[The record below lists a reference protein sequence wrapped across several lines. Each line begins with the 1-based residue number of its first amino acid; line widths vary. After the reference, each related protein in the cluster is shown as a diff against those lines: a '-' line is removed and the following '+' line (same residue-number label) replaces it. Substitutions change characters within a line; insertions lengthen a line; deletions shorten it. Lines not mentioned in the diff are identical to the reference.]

1 MSANRLNLVETL
13 HAAADKA
20 SEPAGLL
27 RGRLLAI
34 DGDGWLRVQ
43 VDGHEPWRCLW
54 LEGKPLEAGDAV
66 LVLAPAAASP
76 GVVLGRIASYTAPA
90 SPARLTLEATE
101 VLTLKCGDATLDLR
115 ADGKAVLK
123 GEDVLIRATG
133 FQRIKAGSVS
143 IN

>member
-20 SEPAGLL
+20 SGPAGLL

-76 GVVLGRIASYTAPA
+76 GVVLGRIASYVAPA
-90 SPARLTLEATE
+90 APARLSLEATE

-133 FQRIKAGSVS
+133 LQRIKAGSVS

>member
-20 SEPAGLL
+20 SGPAGLL

-54 LEGKPLEAGDAV
+54 LEGKPLEVGDAV
-66 LVLAPAAASP
+66 LMLAPAAASP
-76 GVVLGRIASYTAPA
+76 GVVLGRIASYVAPA
-90 SPARLTLEATE
+90 APARLSLEATE

-133 FQRIKAGSVS
+133 LQRIKAGSVS

>member
-54 LEGKPLEAGDAV
+54 LEGKPLEVGGAV
-66 LVLAPAAASP
+66 LVLAPAAAGP
-76 GVVLGRIASYTAPA
+76 GAVVGRTASHTAPA

-101 VLTLKCGDATLDLR
+101 VLTLKCGDATLDRR

-133 FQRIKAGSVS
+133 LQRIKAGSDS

>member
-76 GVVLGRIASYTAPA
+76 GVVLGRIASYVAPA
-90 SPARLTLEATE
+90 APARLTLEATE

-133 FQRIKAGSVS
+133 LQRIKAGSVS

>member
-54 LEGKPLEAGDAV
+54 LEGKPLEVGDAV
-66 LVLAPAAASP
+66 LMLAPAAASP
-76 GVVLGRIASYTAPA
+76 GVVLGRIASYAAPA
-90 SPARLTLEATE
+90 QPARLTLEATE

-133 FQRIKAGSVS
+133 LQRIKAGSVS

>member
-54 LEGKPLEAGDAV
+54 LEGKPLEVGDSV
-66 LVLAPAAASP
+66 LLLAPAAASP
-76 GVVLGRIASYTAPA
+76 GVVLGRIASVLAHGEGLQGH
-90 SPARLTLEATE
+90 ARAAEM
-101 VLTLKCGDATLDLR
+101 R
-115 ADGKAVLK
+115 LK
-123 GEDVLIRATG
+123 G
-133 FQRIKAGSVS
+133 
-143 IN
+143 